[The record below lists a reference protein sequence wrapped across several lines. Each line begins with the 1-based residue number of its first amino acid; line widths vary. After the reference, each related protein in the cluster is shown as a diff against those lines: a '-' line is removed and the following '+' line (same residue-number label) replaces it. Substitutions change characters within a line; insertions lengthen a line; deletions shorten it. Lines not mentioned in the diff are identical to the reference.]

1 VKRSARRTVDRAEQK
16 RISRGSRVAAR
27 ERWRDGPLC
36 DSARSS
42 GPLFCH
48 WQTWARVEAQVKP
61 RSDPRAGSV
70 LNCHSDRV
78 YKYRQQLPITG
89 PDNNRSY
96 LQYNYDRLSKKNTV
110 YAEED
115 MEKEG
120 EDGDFQN
127 RIEDLNHQKKVKY
140 KEVGLTY
147 SRSMAMLKL
156 QKMC

>member
-1 VKRSARRTVDRAEQK
+1 MGHFAILLARLVHYSVTGRHGLGLRLK
-16 RISRGSRVAAR
+16 
-27 ERWRDGPLC
+27 
-36 DSARSS
+36 
-42 GPLFCH
+42 
-48 WQTWARVEAQVKP
+48 QVKP

-120 EDGDFQN
+120 EDCDFQN

-156 QKMC
+156 QKMG